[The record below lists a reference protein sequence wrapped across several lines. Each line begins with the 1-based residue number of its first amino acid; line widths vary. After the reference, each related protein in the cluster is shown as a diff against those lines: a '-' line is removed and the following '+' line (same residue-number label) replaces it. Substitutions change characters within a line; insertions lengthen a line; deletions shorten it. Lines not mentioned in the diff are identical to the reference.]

1 MTEER
6 EFWADDQPDQPE
18 ADDNAAALDAP
29 LDQDDDVVYAEA
41 VEVSADDV
49 QAEYPLLSTDEF
61 EQELEA
67 LEPYAAED
75 EVVEGVYELDPDTV
89 PEVENDAV
97 DGAYAGDDLAAQAA
111 DADAAEIADTA
122 AVDADERVRQP
133 RAHRFRQTLRNQ
145 ISTLPLALLLLALGG
160 FLLAREQDVA
170 GLPDLTDRVLVIG
183 CVLMGAF
190 TLIFRALLSGR
201 RERGL
206 LFLGLWVWIGAGLLG
221 VLVYGIDNDPGVAR
235 WWPLVLWITGVTLF
249 FTYLI
254 ERLHDARLLL
264 LAVIAFV
271 AGTTAYL
278 VTSDRIDENVLGDY
292 TDYWPLLISLVGVG
306 VLPAVFR
313 RRTS

>member
-6 EFWADDQPDQPE
+6 EFWADDQPDHPE

-145 ISTLPLALLLLALGG
+145 ISTLPLTLLLLALGG